1 MVKTCKL
8 NENINSV
15 MPATPIS
22 SNLGLTPY
30 QGAWTKVTTKHLLKR
45 VLFGAK
51 SNEIDY
57 FLNKGMAN
65 SVKELLSPNV
75 NYPSPPLN
83 DYNTATVIDPVV
95 PLGATWINN
104 ITADGTLNSYRR
116 STFKKWQ
123 VGAMVNQEKNITEKL
138 CLFWANHFSIEADI
152 VSYGNYVFSHH
163 DTIRKN
169 CLGNFKQLI
178 KLITIDAGM
187 LRYLNG
193 YLNTN
198 TAPDENYG
206 RELQELFT
214 LGKHADVKYTEA
226 DVKAAAKVLTGW
238 RINSAF
244 SVYFDSTKHDS
255 TNKQFSSYYN
265 NKVITGRTAAAGA
278 NETDDLISMI
288 FERPEVAKF
297 ICRKIYQF
305 FVYYHIDDKVENNI
319 IAPLADIFIKNNFEI
334 KPVLEKLF
342 QSEHFYDSLY
352 IGCQIKSP
360 IDHVVGCLREF
371 NISFPNMVTDYAD
384 SYYLFNNMVSQMI
397 NLGQNPSDP
406 PNVAGWPAYYQVPE
420 FYELW
425 INADTLP
432 KRNKFT
438 DLMAE
443 SGYTR
448 NGKKVIIDTIAFAK
462 FICANPSDPNIL
474 IDATFASLVSTD
486 VSATLKANLKK
497 QILLSGQVSD
507 YYWTDAWNAYQA
519 SATTINFN
527 IVNVRLKALLKYI
540 MNLPEYQ
547 LQ

>member
-278 NETDDLISMI
+278 TETDDLISMI

-305 FVYYHIDDKVENNI
+305 FVYYYIDDKIEKNI
-319 IAPLADIFIKNNFEI
+319 IVPLADIFIKNNFEI

-342 QSEHFYDSLY
+342 QSEHFYDPLY

-474 IDATFASLVSTD
+474 IDAAFASLVSTD
-486 VSATLKANLKK
+486 VSPTLKANLKK

>member
-1 MVKTCKL
+1 
-8 NENINSV
+8 

-22 SNLGLTPY
+22 SSLGLTPY
-30 QGAWTKVTTKHLLKR
+30 QGAWTKATTKHLLKR

-57 FLNKGMAN
+57 FLNKGMKQ
-65 SVKELLSPNV
+65 SVIELLTPNV
-75 NYPSPPLN
+75 NLPSPPLN

-95 PLGATWINN
+95 PLGTTWINN
-104 ITADGTLNSYRR
+104 ITSDGTLNSYRV
-116 STFKKWQ
+116 SNFKKWK
-123 VGAMVNQEKNITEKL
+123 VGGMINQEKNITEKL

-152 VSYGNYVFSHH
+152 VSYGNYVFNHH
-163 DTIRKN
+163 DTIHKN

-244 SVYFDSTKHDS
+244 TVYFDATKHDTTS
-255 TNKQFSSYYN
+255 KQFSSYYN
-265 NKVITGRTAAAGA
+265 NKIIAGKTAAAGA
-278 NETDDLISMI
+278 TETDDLISMI

-305 FVYYHIDDKVENNI
+305 FVYYHIDDKIENNI
-319 IAPLADIFIKNNFEI
+319 IGPLADIFIKNNFEI

-342 QSEHFYDSLY
+342 QSEHFYDTLY

-371 NISFPNMVTDYAD
+371 NIIFPNMVTDYAD
-384 SYYLFNNMVSQMI
+384 AYYHFNNMVSQMI
-397 NLGQNPSDP
+397 NLGQNPADP

-438 DLMAE
+438 DLMVE

-448 NGKKVIIDTIAFAK
+448 NGKKVVIDTIAFAK

-474 IDATFASLVSTD
+474 IDAAFANLISTD
-486 VSATLKANLKK
+486 ISATLKANLKK

>member
-1 MVKTCKL
+1 
-8 NENINSV
+8 
-15 MPATPIS
+15 MPAAPIS

-30 QGAWTKVTTKHLLKR
+30 KGAWTKVTTKHLLKR

-57 FLNKGMAN
+57 FLNLGMAKTV
-65 SVKELLSPNV
+65 SELLTPNV

-95 PLGATWINN
+95 PMGATWINN

-123 VGAMVNQEKNITEKL
+123 VGAMVNQEKNIIEKL
-138 CLFWANHFSIEADI
+138 CLFWANHFSIEADM
-152 VSYGNYVFSHH
+152 VSYGNYVYSHH
-163 DTIRKN
+163 DTLRKN

-226 DVKAAAKVLTGW
+226 DVKTAAKVLTGW

-244 SVYFDSTKHDS
+244 SVYFDSTKHDT
-255 TNKQFSSYYN
+255 TNKQFSAYYN

-305 FVYYHIDDKVENNI
+305 FVYYYIDDKVENNI
-319 IAPLADIFIKNNFEI
+319 IVPLADLFIKSNFEI

-360 IDHVVGCLREF
+360 IEHVVSCLREY

-384 SYYLFNNMVSQMI
+384 AYYLYNNMVSQMI

-420 FYELW
+420 YYELW

-438 DLMAE
+438 DLMVE

-448 NGKKVIIDTIAFAK
+448 NGKKVAIDTIAFAK
-462 FICANPSDPNIL
+462 FICPKPSDPNLL
-474 IDATFASLVSTD
+474 IDAAFANLLSTE

-507 YYWTDAWNAYQA
+507 YYWTDAWNAYQT

>member
-8 NENINSV
+8 NKNIISV

-57 FLNKGMAN
+57 FLNKGMAK
-65 SVKELLSPNV
+65 SVSELLSPNV

-83 DYNTATVIDPVV
+83 DYNTATVIDPMV

-123 VGAMVNQEKNITEKL
+123 VGSMVNQEKNITEKL

-163 DTIRKN
+163 DTLRKN

-244 SVYFDSTKHDS
+244 NVYFDSTKHDT

-265 NKVITGRTAAAGA
+265 NKIITGKTAAAGA
-278 NETDDLISMI
+278 TETDDLISMI

-305 FVYYHIDDKVENNI
+305 FVYYYIDDKIEKNI
-319 IAPLADIFIKNNFEI
+319 IVPLADIFIKNNFEI

-342 QSEHFYDSLY
+342 QSEHFYDPLY

-360 IDHVVGCLREF
+360 IEHVVGCLREF
-371 NISFPNMVTDYAD
+371 NIGFPNMITDYAD

-448 NGKKVIIDTIAFAK
+448 NGKKVAIDTIAFAK
-462 FICANPSDPNIL
+462 SICANPSDPNVL
-474 IDATFASLVSTD
+474 IDAAFANLFSTD

-497 QILLSGQVSD
+497 QILLSGQLSD

>member
-1 MVKTCKL
+1 MVKVCKL
-8 NENINSV
+8 TLNINLV

-22 SNLGLTPY
+22 SSLGLTPY
-30 QGAWTKVTTKHLLKR
+30 KGAWTKLTTKHLLKR

-51 SNEIDY
+51 SSEIDY
-57 FLNKGMAN
+57 FLNKGMAK
-65 SVKELLSPNV
+65 SVNELLSPNI

-83 DYNTATVIDPVV
+83 DYNTATVIDPMV
-95 PLGATWINN
+95 PMGSTWINN

-123 VGAMVNQEKNITEKL
+123 VGSMVNQEKNITEKL

-163 DTIRKN
+163 DTLRKN

-198 TAPDENYG
+198 TAPDENYA

-226 DVKAAAKVLTGW
+226 DVKAAAKILTGW

-244 SVYFDSTKHDS
+244 SVYFDTTKHDS

-265 NKVITGRTAAAGA
+265 NKIIAGKTAAAGA
-278 NETDDLISMI
+278 SETDDLISMI

-305 FVYYHIDDKVENNI
+305 FVYYHIDDTVENNI
-319 IAPLADIFIKNNFEI
+319 IAPLAEIFIKNNFEI

-360 IDHVVGCLREF
+360 IEHVVGCLREY
-371 NISFPNMVTDYAD
+371 NVSFPNMITDYAD
-384 SYYLFNNMVSQMI
+384 AYSLYNNMVSQMI

-438 DLMAE
+438 DLMVE

-448 NGKKVIIDTIAFAK
+448 NGKKVVIDTIAFAK
-462 FICANPSDPNIL
+462 NICATPNDPNIL
-474 IDATFASLVSTD
+474 MDALFANLVSTD

-497 QILLSGQVSD
+497 QILLSGQLSD
-507 YYWTDAWNAYQA
+507 HYWTDAWNAYQ
-519 SATTINFN
+519 SNATTINFN

>member
-1 MVKTCKL
+1 
-8 NENINSV
+8 

-22 SNLGLTPY
+22 SSLGLTPY
-30 QGAWTKVTTKHLLKR
+30 QGAWTKATTKHLLKR

-57 FLNKGMAN
+57 FLNKGMAK
-65 SVKELLSPNV
+65 SVSELLSPNI

-95 PLGATWINN
+95 PLGTTWINN
-104 ITADGTLNSYRR
+104 ITSDGTLNSYRV
-116 STFKKWQ
+116 SNFKKWQ
-123 VGAMVNQEKNITEKL
+123 VGGMINQEKNITEKL

-152 VSYGNYVFSHH
+152 VAYGNYVFNHH

-244 SVYFDSTKHDS
+244 SVYFDATKHDS

-265 NKVITGRTAAAGA
+265 NKIIAGKTAAAGA
-278 NETDDLISMI
+278 TETDDLISMI

-305 FVYYHIDDKVENNI
+305 FVYYYIDDKIENNI
-319 IAPLADIFIKNNFEI
+319 IVPLADIFIKNNFEI

-342 QSEHFYDSLY
+342 QSEHFYDNLY

-360 IDHVVGCLREF
+360 IEHIVSCLREF
-371 NISFPNMVTDYAD
+371 NISFPNAVSDYAD
-384 SYYLFNNMVSQMI
+384 AYYLFNNMVSQMI
-397 NLGQNPSDP
+397 NLGQNPADP

-438 DLMAE
+438 DLMVE

-448 NGKKVIIDTIAFAK
+448 NGKKVVIDTIAFAK
-462 FICANPSDPNIL
+462 YICTNPGDPNVL
-474 IDATFASLVSTD
+474 IDAVFANLISTD
-486 VSATLKANLKK
+486 ISATLKANLKK

>member
-1 MVKTCKL
+1 MVKTCKF
-8 NENINSV
+8 NENIYSI
-15 MPATPIS
+15 MPSTPIS

-57 FLNKGMAN
+57 FLNKGMAK
-65 SVKELLSPNV
+65 SVSELLSPNV

-83 DYNTATVIDPVV
+83 DYNTATVIDPMV
-95 PLGATWINN
+95 PLGTTWINN

-123 VGAMVNQEKNITEKL
+123 VGSMVNQEKNITEKL

-152 VSYGNYVFSHH
+152 VSYGNYVFNHH
-163 DTIRKN
+163 DTLRKN

-198 TAPDENYG
+198 TAPDENYA

-214 LGKHADVKYTEA
+214 LGKHTDVKYTEA

-238 RINSAF
+238 RINSSF
-244 SVYFDSTKHDS
+244 NVYFDATKHDS

-305 FVYYHIDDKVENNI
+305 FVYYYIDDKIEKNI

-352 IGCQIKSP
+352 VGCQIKSP
-360 IDHVVGCLREF
+360 IEHVVGCLREY
-371 NISFPNMVTDYAD
+371 NVTFPNMVTDYAD
-384 SYYLFNNMVSQMI
+384 SYSLYNNMVSQMI

-438 DLMAE
+438 DLMVE

-448 NGKKVIIDTIAFAK
+448 NGKKAVIDTIAFAK
-462 FICANPSDPNIL
+462 NICAAPSDPNIL
-474 IDATFASLVSTD
+474 MDALFANLVSTD
-486 VSATLKANLKK
+486 VSANLKANLKK
-497 QILLSGQVSD
+497 QILLSGQLSD
-507 YYWTDAWNAYQA
+507 HYWTDAWNAYQA

>member
-1 MVKTCKL
+1 
-8 NENINSV
+8 
-15 MPATPIS
+15 MPSTPIS

-57 FLNKGMAN
+57 FLNKGMAK
-65 SVKELLSPNV
+65 SVSELLSPNV

-83 DYNTATVIDPVV
+83 DYNTATVIDPMV
-95 PLGATWINN
+95 PLGTTWINN

-123 VGAMVNQEKNITEKL
+123 VGSMVNQEKNITEKL

-152 VSYGNYVFSHH
+152 VSYGNYVFNHH
-163 DTIRKN
+163 DTLRKN

-198 TAPDENYG
+198 TAPDENYA

-238 RINSAF
+238 RINSTF
-244 SVYFDSTKHDS
+244 NVYFDSTKHDS

-288 FERPEVAKF
+288 FEKPEVAKF
-297 ICRKIYQF
+297 ICRRIYQF
-305 FVYYHIDDKVENNI
+305 FVYYHIDDKIEKNI
-319 IAPLADIFIKNNFEI
+319 ITPLADIFIKNNFEI

-342 QSEHFYDSLY
+342 QSEHFYDPLY

-360 IDHVVGCLREF
+360 IEHVVGCLREY
-371 NISFPNMVTDYAD
+371 NVTFPNMVTDYAD
-384 SYYLFNNMVSQMI
+384 SYSLYNNMVSQMI

-438 DLMAE
+438 DLMVE

-448 NGKKVIIDTIAFAK
+448 NGKKAVIDTIAFAK
-462 FICANPSDPNIL
+462 NICATPSDPNIL
-474 IDATFASLVSTD
+474 MDALFANLVSTD
-486 VSATLKANLKK
+486 VSANLKANLKK
-497 QILLSGQVSD
+497 QILLSGQLSD
-507 YYWTDAWNAYQA
+507 HYWTDAWNAYQA

>member
-75 NYPSPPLN
+75 NYSSPPLN

>member
-8 NENINSV
+8 NKNITSV

-22 SNLGLTPY
+22 SSLGLTPY
-30 QGAWTKVTTKHLLKR
+30 KGAWTKVTTKHLLKR

-57 FLNKGMAN
+57 FLNKGMAK
-65 SVKELLSPNV
+65 SVSELLSPNV

-83 DYNTATVIDPVV
+83 DYNTATVIDPMV
-95 PLGATWINN
+95 PLGTTWINN

-123 VGAMVNQEKNITEKL
+123 VGSMVNQEKNITEKL

-163 DTIRKN
+163 DTLRKN

-244 SVYFDSTKHDS
+244 NVYFDATKHDS

-297 ICRKIYQF
+297 ICRRIYQF
-305 FVYYHIDDKVENNI
+305 FVYYHIDDKIEKNI

-352 IGCQIKSP
+352 VGCQIKSP
-360 IDHVVGCLREF
+360 IEHVVGCLREY
-371 NISFPNMVTDYAD
+371 NVSFPNMVTDYAD
-384 SYYLFNNMVSQMI
+384 SYSLYNNMVSQMI

-438 DLMAE
+438 DLMVE

-448 NGKKVIIDTIAFAK
+448 NGKKVAIDTISFAK
-462 FICANPSDPNIL
+462 YICATPSDPNML
-474 IDATFASLVSTD
+474 IDAAFANLFSTD

-497 QILLSGQVSD
+497 QILLSGQLSD

>member
-1 MVKTCKL
+1 MVETCKL
-8 NENINSV
+8 NKNINLV

-57 FLNKGMAN
+57 FLNKGMAK
-65 SVKELLSPNV
+65 SVSELLSPNV

-83 DYNTATVIDPVV
+83 DYNTATVIDPMV
-95 PLGATWINN
+95 PLGTTWINN

-123 VGAMVNQEKNITEKL
+123 VGSMVNQEKNITEKL

-163 DTIRKN
+163 DTLRKN

-198 TAPDENYG
+198 TAPDENYA

-244 SVYFDSTKHDS
+244 NVYFDATKHDS

-297 ICRKIYQF
+297 ICRRIYQF
-305 FVYYHIDDKVENNI
+305 FVYYHIDDKIEKNI
-319 IAPLADIFIKNNFEI
+319 ITPLADIFIKNNFEI

-352 IGCQIKSP
+352 VGCQIKSP
-360 IDHVVGCLREF
+360 IEHVVGCLREY
-371 NISFPNMVTDYAD
+371 NVTFPNMVTDYAD
-384 SYYLFNNMVSQMI
+384 SYSLYNNMVSQMI

-438 DLMAE
+438 DLMVE

-448 NGKKVIIDTIAFAK
+448 NGKKAVIDTIAFAK
-462 FICANPSDPNIL
+462 NICAAPSDPNIL
-474 IDATFASLVSTD
+474 MDALFANLVSTD
-486 VSATLKANLKK
+486 VSANLKANLKK
-497 QILLSGQVSD
+497 QILLSGQLSD
-507 YYWTDAWNAYQA
+507 HYWTDAWNAYQA

>member
-1 MVKTCKL
+1 MAKICKL
-8 NENINSV
+8 TLNINTI

-30 QGAWTKVTTKHLLKR
+30 KGAWTKLTTKHLLKR
-45 VLFGAK
+45 VLFGVK

-57 FLNKGMAN
+57 FLSKGMAK
-65 SVKELLSPNV
+65 SVSELLSPNI

-83 DYNTATVIDPVV
+83 DYNTATVIDPMV
-95 PLGATWINN
+95 PMGTTWINN

-163 DTIRKN
+163 DTLRKN

-244 SVYFDSTKHDS
+244 NVYFDATKHDT

-265 NKVITGRTAAAGA
+265 NKIIAGKTAAAGA
-278 NETDDLISMI
+278 TETDDLISMI

-305 FVYYHIDDKVENNI
+305 FVYYYIDDKIEKNI

-360 IDHVVGCLREF
+360 IEHVVGCLREF

-384 SYYLFNNMVSQMI
+384 SYYLYNNMVNQMI

-438 DLMAE
+438 DLMVE

-448 NGKKVIIDTIAFAK
+448 NGKKVAIDTISFAK
-462 FICANPSDPNIL
+462 YICATPSDPNML
-474 IDATFASLVSTD
+474 IDAAFANLFSTD

-497 QILLSGQVSD
+497 QILLSGQLSD

>member
-1 MVKTCKL
+1 MAKICKL
-8 NENINSV
+8 TLNINTI

-30 QGAWTKVTTKHLLKR
+30 KGAWTKLTTKHLLKR
-45 VLFGAK
+45 VLFGVK

-57 FLNKGMAN
+57 FLNKGMAK
-65 SVKELLSPNV
+65 SVSELLSPNI

-83 DYNTATVIDPVV
+83 DYNTATVIDPMV
-95 PLGATWINN
+95 PMGTTWINN

-163 DTIRKN
+163 DTLRKN

-226 DVKAAAKVLTGW
+226 DVKAAAKILTGW

-244 SVYFDSTKHDS
+244 SVYFDATKHDS

-265 NKVITGRTAAAGA
+265 NKIIAGKTAAAGA
-278 NETDDLISMI
+278 TETDDLISMI

-305 FVYYHIDDKVENNI
+305 FVYYYIDDKVENNI
-319 IAPLADIFIKNNFEI
+319 ISPLAEIFIKNNFEI

-342 QSEHFYDSLY
+342 QSEHFYDPLY

-360 IDHVVGCLREF
+360 IEHVVSCLREF
-371 NISFPNMVTDYAD
+371 NISFPNAISDYAD
-384 SYYLFNNMVSQMI
+384 AYYLFNNMVSQMI

-438 DLMAE
+438 DLMVE

-448 NGKKVIIDTIAFAK
+448 NGKKVAIDTIAFAK
-462 FICANPSDPNIL
+462 YICATPNDPNIL
-474 IDATFASLVSTD
+474 IDALFANLVSTD

-497 QILLSGQVSD
+497 QILLSGQLSD

>member
-1 MVKTCKL
+1 
-8 NENINSV
+8 

-22 SNLGLTPY
+22 SNSGLSPFKGT
-30 QGAWTKVTTKHLLKR
+30 WTRASTKHLLKR

-51 SNEIDY
+51 KSEIDY
-57 FLNKGMAN
+57 FHNLGMSKAVN
-65 SVKELLSPNV
+65 ELLSTNSNPL
-75 NYPSPPLN
+75 SLPLN
-83 DYNTATVIDPVV
+83 DYNTTTVIDPVV
-95 PLGATWINN
+95 PMGSTWINN

-123 VGAMVNQEKNITEKL
+123 VGNMVLQEKNITEKM

-152 VSYGNYVFSHH
+152 VAYGNYVYTHH

-214 LGKHADVKYTEA
+214 LGKHIDVKYSEA

-238 RINSAF
+238 RINSTF
-244 SVYFDSTKHDS
+244 SVYFDTTKHDV

-265 NKVITGRTAAAGA
+265 NKIITGRTAAAGA
-278 NETDDLISMI
+278 LETDDLINMI
-288 FERPEVAKF
+288 FEKPEVAKY

-305 FVYYHIDDKVENNI
+305 FVYYHIDDNVENKI
-319 IAPLADIFIKNNFEI
+319 IVPLADILIKNNFEI
-334 KPVLEKLF
+334 KPVLDALF
-342 QSEHFYDSLY
+342 KSEHFYDNLY
-352 IGCQIKSP
+352 VACQIKSP
-360 IDHVVGCLREF
+360 IEHVVGCLREY
-371 NISFPNMVTDYAD
+371 NIIFPNAVSDYAD
-384 SYYLFNNMVSQMI
+384 AYYLFNSMVSQMI

-420 FYELW
+420 YYELW

-438 DLMAE
+438 DLMIE

-448 NGKKVIIDTIAFAK
+448 NGKKVMIDTIAFAK
-462 FICANPSDPNIL
+462 SICTNPSDPNIL
-474 IDATFASLVSTD
+474 MNAAFENLISSDVST
-486 VSATLKANLKK
+486 TLKANLKK
-497 QILLSGQVSD
+497 QILLSGQSSD
-507 YYWTDAWNAYQA
+507 YYWTDAWNAYQLNA
-519 SATTINFN
+519 STINFN

>member
-1 MVKTCKL
+1 MVKVCKL
-8 NENINSV
+8 TLNINLV

-22 SNLGLTPY
+22 SSLGLTPY
-30 QGAWTKVTTKHLLKR
+30 KGAWTKLTTKHLLKR

-51 SNEIDY
+51 SSEIDY
-57 FLNKGMAN
+57 FLNKGMAK
-65 SVKELLSPNV
+65 SVNELLSPNI

-83 DYNTATVIDPVV
+83 DYNTATVIDPMV
-95 PLGATWINN
+95 PMGSTWINN

-123 VGAMVNQEKNITEKL
+123 VGSMVNQEKNITEKL

-163 DTIRKN
+163 DTLRKN

-198 TAPDENYG
+198 TAPDENYA

-226 DVKAAAKVLTGW
+226 DVKAAAKILTGW

-244 SVYFDSTKHDS
+244 SVYFDATKHDS

-265 NKVITGRTAAAGA
+265 NKIIAGKTAAAGA
-278 NETDDLISMI
+278 SETDDLISMI

-297 ICRKIYQF
+297 ICRRIYQF

-319 IAPLADIFIKNNFEI
+319 IAPLAEIFIKNNFEI

-360 IDHVVGCLREF
+360 IEHVVGCLREY
-371 NISFPNMVTDYAD
+371 NVSFPNMVTDYAD
-384 SYYLFNNMVSQMI
+384 AYSLYNNMVSQMI

-438 DLMAE
+438 DLMVE

-448 NGKKVIIDTIAFAK
+448 NGKKVVIDTIAFAK
-462 FICANPSDPNIL
+462 NICATPNDPNIL
-474 IDATFASLVSTD
+474 MDALFANLVSTD
-486 VSATLKANLKK
+486 VSAMLKANLKK
-497 QILLSGQVSD
+497 QILLSGQLSD
-507 YYWTDAWNAYQA
+507 HYWTDAWNAYQA
-519 SATTINFN
+519 SPTTINFN

>member
-1 MVKTCKL
+1 MVKVCKL
-8 NENINSV
+8 TLNINLV

-22 SNLGLTPY
+22 SSLGLTPY
-30 QGAWTKVTTKHLLKR
+30 KGAWTKLTTKHLLKR

-51 SNEIDY
+51 SSEIDY
-57 FLNKGMAN
+57 FLNKGMAK
-65 SVKELLSPNV
+65 SVNELLSPNI

-83 DYNTATVIDPVV
+83 DYNTATVIDPMV
-95 PLGATWINN
+95 PMGSTWINN

-123 VGAMVNQEKNITEKL
+123 VGSMVNQEKNITEKL

-163 DTIRKN
+163 DTLRKN

-193 YLNTN
+193 YLNTK
-198 TAPDENYG
+198 TAPDENYA

-226 DVKAAAKVLTGW
+226 DVKAAAKILTGW

-244 SVYFDSTKHDS
+244 SVYFDATKHDS

-265 NKVITGRTAAAGA
+265 NKIIAGKTAAAGA
-278 NETDDLISMI
+278 SETDDLISMI

-352 IGCQIKSP
+352 VGCQIKSP
-360 IDHVVGCLREF
+360 IEHVVGCLREY
-371 NISFPNMVTDYAD
+371 NVSFPNMVTDYAD
-384 SYYLFNNMVSQMI
+384 SYSLFNNMVSQMI

-438 DLMAE
+438 DLMVE

-448 NGKKVIIDTIAFAK
+448 NGKKVVIDTIAFAK
-462 FICANPSDPNIL
+462 NICATPNDPNIL
-474 IDATFASLVSTD
+474 MDALFANLVSTD

-497 QILLSGQVSD
+497 QILLSGQLSD
-507 YYWTDAWNAYQA
+507 HYWTDAWNAYQA

>member
-1 MVKTCKL
+1 
-8 NENINSV
+8 

-22 SNLGLTPY
+22 SSLGLTPY
-30 QGAWTKVTTKHLLKR
+30 QGAWTKATTKHLLKR

-57 FLNKGMAN
+57 FLNKGMKQ
-65 SVKELLSPNV
+65 SVIELLTPNV
-75 NYPSPPLN
+75 NLPSPPLN

-95 PLGATWINN
+95 PLGTTWINN
-104 ITADGTLNSYRR
+104 ITSDGTLNSYRV
-116 STFKKWQ
+116 SNFKKWQ
-123 VGAMVNQEKNITEKL
+123 VGGMINQEKNITEKL

-152 VSYGNYVFSHH
+152 VSYGNYVFNHH

-244 SVYFDSTKHDS
+244 TVYFDATKHDNTS
-255 TNKQFSSYYN
+255 KQFSSYYN
-265 NKVITGRTAAAGA
+265 NKIIAGKTAAAGA
-278 NETDDLISMI
+278 TETDDLINMI

-305 FVYYHIDDKVENNI
+305 FVYYYIDDKIETNI
-319 IAPLADIFIKNNFEI
+319 IGPLADIFIKNNFEI

-342 QSEHFYDSLY
+342 QSEHFYDALY

-360 IDHVVGCLREF
+360 IEHVVSCLREY
-371 NISFPNMVTDYAD
+371 NISFPNAVSDYAD
-384 SYYLFNNMVSQMI
+384 AYYLFNNMVSQMI
-397 NLGQNPSDP
+397 NLGQNPADP

-438 DLMAE
+438 DLMVE

-448 NGKKVIIDTIAFAK
+448 NGKKVVIDTIAFAK

-474 IDATFASLVSTD
+474 IDAAFANLISTD
-486 VSATLKANLKK
+486 ISATLKANLKK

>member
-1 MVKTCKL
+1 MVKTCKFKK
-8 NENINSV
+8 NINSV

-22 SNLGLTPY
+22 SSLGLTPY
-30 QGAWTKVTTKHLLKR
+30 QGAWTKATTKHLLKR

-57 FLNKGMAN
+57 FLNKGIKQ
-65 SVKELLSPNV
+65 SVIELLTPNV
-75 NYPSPPLN
+75 NLPSPPLN

-95 PLGATWINN
+95 PLGTTWINN
-104 ITADGTLNSYRR
+104 ITSDGTLNSYRV
-116 STFKKWQ
+116 SNFKKWQ
-123 VGAMVNQEKNITEKL
+123 VGGMINQEKNITEKL

-152 VSYGNYVFSHH
+152 VSYGNYVFNHH

-244 SVYFDSTKHDS
+244 TVYFDATKHDNTS
-255 TNKQFSSYYN
+255 KQFSSYYN
-265 NKVITGRTAAAGA
+265 NKIIAGKTAAAGA
-278 NETDDLISMI
+278 TETDDLINMI

-305 FVYYHIDDKVENNI
+305 FVYYYIDDKIETNI
-319 IAPLADIFIKNNFEI
+319 IGPLADIFIKNNFEI

-342 QSEHFYDSLY
+342 QSEHFYDALY

-360 IDHVVGCLREF
+360 IEHVVSCLREY
-371 NISFPNMVTDYAD
+371 NISFPNAVSDYAD
-384 SYYLFNNMVSQMI
+384 AYYLFNNMVSQMI
-397 NLGQNPSDP
+397 NLGQNPADP

-438 DLMAE
+438 DLMVE

-448 NGKKVIIDTIAFAK
+448 NGKKVVIDTIAFAK

-474 IDATFASLVSTD
+474 IDAAFANLISTD
-486 VSATLKANLKK
+486 ISATLKANLKK

>member
-1 MVKTCKL
+1 
-8 NENINSV
+8 

-22 SNLGLTPY
+22 SSLGLTPY
-30 QGAWTKVTTKHLLKR
+30 KGAWTKLTTKHLLKR

-51 SNEIDY
+51 SSEIDY
-57 FLNKGMAN
+57 FLNKGMTK
-65 SVKELLSPNV
+65 SVSELLSPNI

-83 DYNTATVIDPVV
+83 DYNTATVIDPMV
-95 PLGATWINN
+95 PMGSTWINN

-123 VGAMVNQEKNITEKL
+123 VGSMVNQEKNITEKL

-163 DTIRKN
+163 DTLRKN

-198 TAPDENYG
+198 TAPDENYA

-226 DVKAAAKVLTGW
+226 DVKAAAKILTGW

-244 SVYFDSTKHDS
+244 SVYFDATKHDS

-265 NKVITGRTAAAGA
+265 NKIIAGKTAAAGA
-278 NETDDLISMI
+278 SETDDLISMI

-297 ICRKIYQF
+297 ICRRIYQF
-305 FVYYHIDDKVENNI
+305 FVYYHIDDKIENNI
-319 IAPLADIFIKNNFEI
+319 IAPLAELFIKSNFEI

-342 QSEHFYDSLY
+342 QSEHFYDPLY

-360 IDHVVGCLREF
+360 IEHVVGCLREY
-371 NISFPNMVTDYAD
+371 NVSFPNMVTDYAD
-384 SYYLFNNMVSQMI
+384 SYSLFNNMVSQMI

-438 DLMAE
+438 DLIVE

-448 NGKKVIIDTIAFAK
+448 NGKKVVIDTIAFAK
-462 FICANPSDPNIL
+462 NICVTPNDPNIL
-474 IDATFASLVSTD
+474 MDALFANLVSTD

-497 QILLSGQVSD
+497 QILLSGQLSD
-507 YYWTDAWNAYQA
+507 HYWTDAWNAYQA